1 MTKRVDELMEE
12 VTSGFEINANNVLEI
27 KIIDRIN
34 DTVKVLNR

>member
-1 MTKRVDELMEE
+1 MTKRVDDLKEE